1 VHVHHLRRKLGSDF
15 IRTVHGIGYT
25 LGNP

>member
-1 VHVHHLRRKLGSDF
+1 RKLGSEF

-25 LGNP
+25 LGDA